1 MRKINFHQW
10 LRAAVCLLLCV
21 NIFSAVMPRTALA
34 QSEETDETEARLV
47 ISSAEDFLKFS
58 EDCRLDSYSR
68 GLLVELSGPIDLTD
82 RQFDGIPTFGGVF
95 DGCGYEISGLS
106 IGRSGS
112 VQGLFRYVQ
121 ESAVVRNLSVSG
133 QVAPGG
139 THNYVGGIAGIN
151 AGTIE
156 NCSFSGKV
164 SGADCVAGI
173 AGRNEV
179 TGIIDSCGAYGDIHA
194 DHFVGGIAGENIGV
208 IRDCDNYARVNTVVE
223 QNTVEL
229 SDITLDSLTSS
240 EAAVV
245 TTDIGGIAG
254 TSDGVI
260 RDCGNYGAVGHQH
273 IGYNIGGVAGRQSGY
288 IVDCV
293 NRGEILGR
301 KEVGGIVGQMEPSTV
316 ILYRPD
322 TIQILEGQLSTLS
335 GLIDNT
341 AGNAQGTASELAGQM
356 TQMQEHL
363 ENAQDALDQLVPG
376 EGAEPPDED
385 STAAALNSLS
395 GSINAMTGIVSGM
408 AATSEESIGV
418 LANDIN
424 ALVSQMGSIGQ
435 TIADSSGAMGG
446 TVSDASDADT
456 EEDISGKVADCSN
469 FGYVQADLNAGGI
482 AGSMALENNLDPESD
497 IQILGSSSLNY
508 DCEARAVVLRC
519 DNHGTVS
526 AKRQNVGGIAG
537 LMLMGLVR
545 DSVNAGRIDA
555 PAAKYVGGI
564 AGRSVGFIRQ
574 CSTKC
579 VLDGGSYVGGIAGEA
594 LLVTDCRSMP
604 VLDGGSEKTGAII
617 GYTEDIFAA
626 DEEEEQPVA
635 RNYYIPVGDDV
646 GGIDGIS
653 YFSAA
658 ESLSGEAFFA
668 LEDLPRIFRVVT
680 VKFIFEDETERSIYA
695 AQGGQLDRLK
705 IPAVPEKEGYVGCWD
720 GLAEFD
726 MDNVSFDT
734 VFRLSYTPLDSTLQS
749 ENTRE
754 NGLPV
759 LIVHGVFEEGSTLS
773 LSETDSVP
781 SLGEKQTL
789 VEAWEVSLNGC
800 DSESRLRYLIPEGQN
815 SGELTL
821 MVMNAG
827 GQWEKREGVA
837 DGSYLVF
844 SADGSEKG
852 IALIHTPES
861 YLVEMIA
868 AGAAILV
875 VITAVVVFVIRRR
888 KSKANEEQ

>member
-1 MRKINFHQW
+1 MRKLNLKRW
-10 LRAAVCLLLCV
+10 LRAAVCLLLCL
-21 NIFSAVMPRTALA
+21 NILSAVMPRAALA
-34 QSEETDETEARLV
+34 QSENTEEPEARLV
-47 ISSAEDFLKFS
+47 ISGTEDFLKFS

-68 GLLVELSGPIDLTD
+68 GLLVELSGPVDLTG
-82 RQFDGIPTFGGVF
+82 RQFEGIPTFGGVF

-121 ESAVVRNLSVSG
+121 ESAVICNLSVSG

-156 NCSFSGKV
+156 NCTFSGKV
-164 SGADCVAGI
+164 SGADCVGGV
-173 AGRNEV
+173 AGRNDL
-179 TGIIDSCGAYGDIHA
+179 TGIIDSCESSGGIHA
-194 DHFVGGIAGENIGV
+194 DHFVGGIAGENFGV
-208 IRDCDNYARVNTVVE
+208 IRGCENNAQVNTVVE
-223 QNTVEL
+223 QNSVEL

-254 TSDGVI
+254 TSSGVI
-260 RDCGNYGAVGHQH
+260 RDCGNHGAVGYQH

-293 NRGEILGR
+293 NKGEIHGR

-316 ILYRPD
+316 VLYRPD
-322 TIQILEGQLSTLS
+322 TIQILEGQLNTLS

-356 TQMQEHL
+356 TQMQGHL
-363 ENAQDALDQLVPG
+363 ENAQDALDQLLPG

-395 GSINAMTGIVSGM
+395 GSISAMTGIVSGM
-408 AATSEESIGV
+408 ASTSEESIGV
-418 LANDIN
+418 LTNDIN
-424 ALVSQMGSIGQ
+424 ALVNQMGSIGQ
-435 TIADSSGAMGG
+435 TIADSAGAMGG

-456 EEDISGKVADCSN
+456 EEDISGKVADCVN
-469 FGYVQADLNAGGI
+469 FGYIQADLNAGGI
-482 AGSMALENNLDPESD
+482 VGSIALENNFDPESD
-497 IQILGSSSLNY
+497 FQILGSSSLNY
-508 DCEARAVVLRC
+508 DCEARAVVLRGE
-519 DNHGTVS
+519 NHGTVS
-526 AKRQNVGGIAG
+526 AKRQNAGGIAG

-555 PAAKYVGGI
+555 PTAKYVGGI
-564 AGRSVGFIRQ
+564 AGRSEGFIRR
-574 CSTKC
+574 CSAKC
-579 VLDGGSYVGGIAGEA
+579 VLDGASYVGGIAGEA

-617 GYTEDIFAA
+617 GYTKDIFAA

-635 RNYYIPVGDDV
+635 RNYYIAVGSDA

-658 ESLSGEAFFA
+658 EAMTEEAFFA

-680 VKFIFEDETERSIYA
+680 VKFVFEDETERSIYA
-695 AQGGQLDRLK
+695 AQGGAVDRLK
-705 IPAVPEKEGYVGCWD
+705 IPGVPEKEGYIGCWD
-720 GLAEFD
+720 GLAGFD
-726 MDNVSFDT
+726 LDNVSFDT

-749 ENTRE
+749 ENVRE

-759 LIVHGVFEEGSTLS
+759 LIVHGVFEEGSVLS
-773 LSETDSVP
+773 LRETESSP
-781 SLGEKQTL
+781 SLEEEQTL
-789 VEAWEVSLNGC
+789 VEAWELSLNGG
-800 DSESRLRYLIPEGQN
+800 DSETRIRYLIPEGQD
-815 SGELTL
+815 SDQLTL
-821 MVMNAG
+821 SVMNAG
-827 GQWEKREGVA
+827 GKWEERDGVV

-861 YLVEMIA
+861 HLVEMIA
-868 AGAAILV
+868 VSAAALA
-875 VITAVVVFVIRRR
+875 VIAAVIVFVIRRK
-888 KSKANEEQ
+888 KSKVEA